1 MKIKLAI
8 VDDHPIVR
16 NGLVLLLNSQPDM
29 TVAGS
34 FGTAQSLY
42 AALQNGLEMDVL
54 LLDLQL
60 PDESGWDVLKKVT
73 QAHPAVRTLILTSLD
88 SALLVR
94 NLLQSGA
101 KGYILKTTGQDEII
115 TAIHSMVQDD
125 IYLSQ
130 EIKDIVVKSTL
141 SNKTALG
148 FDDDLSE
155 RELQILQLIAEE
167 CTSAEIG
174 QRIHLSARTVEN
186 YRLGLIQKLQV
197 KNIAGLIKK
206 AIFMG
211 LIKQ

>member
-16 NGLVLLLNSQPDM
+16 NGLVLLLASQPDM
-29 TVAGS
+29 TVAGD
-34 FGTAQSLY
+34 FGTAQALY
-42 AALQNGLEMDVL
+42 AALQNGLEIDVL

-60 PDESGWDVLKKVT
+60 PDESGRDVLNKVSLS
-73 QAHPAVRTLILTSLD
+73 HPAIKTLILTSLE
-88 SALLVR
+88 SALLIR

-101 KGYILKTTGQDEII
+101 KGYILKTTGHDEII
-115 TAIHSMVQDD
+115 TAVRAIMQDD

-130 EIKDIVVKSTL
+130 EIKDILVKSTL

-148 FDDDLSE
+148 FDGDLSE
-155 RELQILQLIAEE
+155 RELQILQLLAEE

-197 KNIAGLIKK
+197 KNVAGLIKK

-211 LIKQ
+211 LIK